1 MLGMWKRKRLLGLLA
16 GAMLFAQTASAQMVT
31 VEGYGPDRGS
41 ALRDAERLA
50 VENVIGTF
58 IDSKTL
64 VSQGQVALDEIY
76 AKATGFVRNSTVISE
91 GATVDG
97 YKVQATVDVDTNGN
111 SALVNQLTAIM
122 RLNDP
127 RIAVVILD
135 HGQRSD
141 WCEAVINER
150 LIDMGFSHVV
160 DANMVASLQDARL
173 LEHIYSGGT
182 SIHSIGSNFGVDFIV
197 LGKLEMDSDNI
208 TIPDFKGGYKN
219 TSLVS
224 GNAEI
229 TAKIIRFDTGDI
241 VGTFSEDTSIINN
254 SNKKAEKAALKDLAV
269 KAADK
274 VEAKFKT
281 VAANVNTSVQVIV
294 MAWDYQRVEEVAAA
308 LRGISGVNN
317 VYIREHNGER
327 AILEC
332 DSAQSAQTIAN
343 MLRRNRNVS
352 MSVSGIS
359 GSTITVMAR

>member
-1 MLGMWKRKRLLGLLA
+1 M
-16 GAMLFAQTASAQMVT
+16 F
-31 VEGYGPDRGS
+31 Y
-41 ALRDAERLA
+41 
-50 VENVIGTF
+50 F
-58 IDSKTL
+58 
-64 VSQGQVALDEIY
+64 
-76 AKATGFVRNSTVISE
+76 
-91 GATVDG
+91 
-97 YKVQATVDVDTNGN
+97 
-111 SALVNQLTAIM
+111 
-122 RLNDP
+122 
-127 RIAVVILD
+127 
-135 HGQRSD
+135 
-141 WCEAVINER
+141 
-150 LIDMGFSHVV
+150 
-160 DANMVASLQDARL
+160 
-173 LEHIYSGGT
+173 
-182 SIHSIGSNFGVDFIV
+182 
-197 LGKLEMDSDNI
+197 
-208 TIPDFKGGYKN
+208 
-219 TSLVS
+219 
-224 GNAEI
+224 
-229 TAKIIRFDTGDI
+229 
-241 VGTFSEDTSIINN
+241 INN

>member
-1 MLGMWKRKRLLGLLA
+1 MRKGKKWLGILA
-16 GAMLFAQTASAQMVT
+16 GVMLFAQTASAQMVT

-91 GATVDG
+91 GATADG

-160 DANMVASLQDARL
+160 DANMVL
-173 LEHIYSGGT
+173 YS
-182 SIHSIGSNFGVDFIV
+182 IFI
-197 LGKLEMDSDNI
+197 
-208 TIPDFKGGYKN
+208 
-219 TSLVS
+219 
-224 GNAEI
+224 
-229 TAKIIRFDTGDI
+229 II
-241 VGTFSEDTSIINN
+241 
-254 SNKKAEKAALKDLAV
+254 L
-269 KAADK
+269 
-274 VEAKFKT
+274 
-281 VAANVNTSVQVIV
+281 
-294 MAWDYQRVEEVAAA
+294 
-308 LRGISGVNN
+308 
-317 VYIREHNGER
+317 
-327 AILEC
+327 
-332 DSAQSAQTIAN
+332 DSA
-343 MLRRNRNVS
+343 RRNNIRLSILCSNIFDNRYSFFGRFVFFAKKLKS
-352 MSVSGIS
+352 
-359 GSTITVMAR
+359 